1 MEITFNGFGVEQ
13 LIIIM
18 PVLAKFYGIVIRMQ
32 FVRLLGARFH
42 AIYGDAELVVN
53 IWPLQII
60 QGDAPRAIREM
71 VLAWAAQHQ
80 QELLAAW
87 ERCQLRLSPQPILPL
102 A

>member
-1 MEITFNGFGVEQ
+1 
-13 LIIIM
+13 M
-18 PVLAKFYGIVIRMQ
+18 PVLAKFYGIVIRMH

-42 AIYGDAELVVN
+42 AIYGESELVVN

-80 QELLAAW
+80 AELLAAW
-87 ERCQLRLSPQPILPL
+87 ERCQLRLAPQRIMPL